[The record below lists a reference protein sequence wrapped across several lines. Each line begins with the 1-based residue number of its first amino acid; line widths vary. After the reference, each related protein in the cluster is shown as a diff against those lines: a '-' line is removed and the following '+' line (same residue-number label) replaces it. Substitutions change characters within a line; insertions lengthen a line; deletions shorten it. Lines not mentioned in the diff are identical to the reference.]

1 MHSLDGSSNG
11 FLRPFLT
18 VQCTHFTEEHSIRNP
33 HAFAK
38 LQMEINGNGRTLEE
52 NIRVSISREES
63 QETFL

>member
-1 MHSLDGSSNG
+1 MHSLDASSNG
-11 FLRPFLT
+11 FLRTFLT

-38 LQMEINGNGRTLEE
+38 LKMEINGNGRTSEE
-52 NIRVSISREES
+52 NTRVSISREES